1 MDAANPTPP
10 PNRDAPESPH
20 DTESPALDQS
30 DLSHDEVYDIL
41 ANRRRRFVIH
51 ALKRNEEPPDVSQ
64 LSRYVTAWEMGV
76 DPEEVPYEERHNVHS
91 TLRRVH
97 LPKLT
102 ENDVVTV
109 DENDVVRPA
118 PALEDID
125 VYVEVLRGKEIP
137 WSLYYVGIAVL
148 SLAMLLAVR
157 VGVPGFAALSVV
169 DIGIFVVTAFGV
181 SSLAHH
187 AIGRRM
193 RLGNTEKPP
202 ESRRRRY

>member
-1 MDAANPTPP
+1 MTVANPSNSSTR
-10 PNRDAPESPH
+10 NA
-20 DTESPALDQS
+20 S
-30 DLSHDEVYDIL
+30 DLSHEEVFEIL

-51 ALKRNEEPPDVSQ
+51 ALKRANDPPDVSE

-76 DPEEVPYEERHNVHS
+76 DPEDVPYEERHNVHS

-102 ENDVVTV
+102 EADVVTV
-109 DENDVVRPA
+109 DEEDVVRPA
-118 PALEDID
+118 PALEDLD

-137 WSLYYVGIAVL
+137 WSLYYLGLAVL
-148 SLAMLLAVR
+148 AGALLLAVR
-157 VGVPGFAALSVV
+157 VGSPGFAALSFV
-169 DIGIFVVTAFGV
+169 DVGIFVATAFGI
-181 SSLAHH
+181 SSVAHH

-202 ESRRRRY
+202 EVRRRRY

>member
-1 MDAANPTPP
+1 MDAANRTTP

-20 DTESPALDQS
+20 DTESPALDRP
-30 DLSHDEVYDIL
+30 DLSHDEVYEIL

-64 LSRYVTAWEMGV
+64 LSRYVTAWELGI

-157 VGVPGFAALSVV
+157 VGVLGFAALSVV
-169 DIGIFVVTAFGV
+169 DVGVFAVTAFGV

-187 AIGRRM
+187 VIGRRM

-202 ESRRRRY
+202 EARRRRH